1 MFKIITLAV
10 CLTVSGLAYASRS
23 QIISLPD
30 GTQMVCFYHNG
41 GRFVDCQKL

>member
-1 MFKIITLAV
+1 MKTILIAV
-10 CLTVSGLAYASRS
+10 ALFLSLGNTYASRS